1 MNCEIWHI
9 SDWRV
14 HPARPGPT
22 DRGVQGV
29 RRGHAWGCC
38 VPQPGGHRLVPL
50 G

>member
-14 HPARPGPT
+14 HPACPGPT
-22 DRGVQGV
+22 DRSVQGV
-29 RRGHAWGCC
+29 RCC
-38 VPQPGGHRLVPL
+38 YPRSCRISQPGGRRLVPL